1 MVSRSLLLIVSFYL
15 PILFGFAK
23 LKHDNSFQLVVYN
36 VENLFDV
43 DGIAL
48 YNDYKTEMY
57 GRKELEKKL
66 DKICN
71 VLKKIGGNTGP
82 DIILFQE
89 IEVDRTPDKF
99 LSATEELLK
108 ELKLNGLGPYY
119 FSLGYNPLD
128 GPEKSPAVHCLT
140 VSKFP
145 ISKKRLHPLNNAR
158 PILETT
164 VVINN
169 RPLTLF
175 NNHWK
180 SGASSPKME
189 VFRLQNAQVLK
200 NRITRLLQ
208 ENPDTDFIVG
218 GDLNSHYN
226 QSTVYQS
233 EMKKTGINDILLSNA
248 IEPGLEKTGERFYN
262 LWHEIPPA
270 ERGSDAWR
278 GKWGTLMHIL
288 LPASLYDAQ
297 GINYITDS
305 FRVENHVGLNE
316 IEGLNIPFKWSNE
329 LNGFGASDHFPLSA
343 RFKIS
348 NERTEKGNH
357 FSQIESE
364 LRSINYDHASMSAQ
378 PWENTYLK
386 PQNFGRT
393 YELTGIITRKSPLT
407 LSLDQKEF
415 GIYSHD
421 SDTRNFLFSKKVG
434 ESITTNG
441 YLSRYRGQWQFIIA
455 EKNWVK

>member
-1 MVSRSLLLIVSFYL
+1 MFDHYLFLIASFY
-15 PILFGFAK
+15 ISIHSCFAK
-23 LKHDNSFQLVVYN
+23 SENENSFQLVVYN

-43 DGIAL
+43 DGISL
-48 YNDYKTEMY
+48 YNDYKPEMY

-66 DKICN
+66 DKICD

-108 ELKLNGLGPYY
+108 ELELNGLGPYY
-119 FSLGYNPLD
+119 FSLGYNTLD
-128 GPEKSPAVHCLT
+128 SPEKWPAVHCLT

-164 VVINN
+164 VTINN
-169 RPLTLF
+169 KPLTLF

-180 SGASSPKME
+180 SGASSQKME
-189 VFRLQNAQVLK
+189 VFRLQNAEVLR
-200 NRITRLLQ
+200 NRITSLSQ
-208 ENPDTDFIVG
+208 ENPSTDFIVG

-233 EMKKTGINDILLSNA
+233 EMNKTGINDILLSNA
-248 IEPGLEKTGERFYN
+248 IEPGPENIGETLYN
-262 LWHEIPPA
+262 LWHEIPP
-270 ERGSDAWR
+270 EKRGSDAWK

-305 FRVENHVGLNE
+305 FRVENHAGLNE

-348 NERTEKGNH
+348 NERTEKGKH
-357 FSQIESE
+357 FRQVESE
-364 LRSINYDHASMSAQ
+364 ARKIDYNQASMSAQ
-378 PWENTYLK
+378 PWKNSYLK
-386 PQNFGRT
+386 PKNFGRT
-393 YELTGIITRKSPLT
+393 YEFTGIITKQKPLT
-407 LSLDQKEF
+407 LRLDQREF

-421 SDTRNFLFSKKVG
+421 PDTRDFLFSRKVG
-434 ESITTNG
+434 ESITTSG

-455 EKNWVK
+455 EKNWIK